1 MRNDEGKTRIL
12 RPCGQPGTAVLP
24 AADRK
29 AAHPSGRH
37 GLAPACCLLPVL
49 DSLLCIPFRGAGP
62 KTGNGTYP
70 FRRVPAGKNK
80 KHSFKHP

>member
-1 MRNDEGKTRIL
+1 MRGKRGFFGHADSRVRLFCRRLTGKQRIL
-12 RPCGQPGTAVLP
+12 LAGTASFLL
-24 AADRK
+24 AA
-29 AAHPSGRH
+29 S
-37 GLAPACCLLPVL
+37 CCLLPVL
-49 DSLLCIPFRGAGP
+49 DSLLYIPFRGAGP

>member
-1 MRNDEGKTRIL
+1 MRGKRGFFGHADSRVRLFCRRLTGKQRIL
-12 RPCGQPGTAVLP
+12 LAGTASFLL
-24 AADRK
+24 AA
-29 AAHPSGRH
+29 S
-37 GLAPACCLLPVL
+37 CLYSILSCV
-49 DSLLCIPFRGAGP
+49 CIPFRGAGP

>member
-1 MRNDEGKTRIL
+1 MRGKR
-12 RPCGQPGTAVLP
+12 GFFGH
-24 AADRK
+24 ADSRVRLFCRRLTGK
-29 AAHPSGRH
+29 AHPSGRH
-37 GLAPACCLLPVL
+37 GLVPARCLLPVL
-49 DSLLCIPFRGAGP
+49 DSLLCIPFRGAGS